1 MTSPQEGLSLALVV
15 HDDAYLPVV
24 SLTDGWGE
32 GYQKKAAVVRLA
44 KADMEK
50 LGLKPGGRVEIT
62 GPAASV
68 VVVARPEAS
77 VQAGMALM
85 PWSLYTNRLAQG
97 EAGRGVWPPRHMAV
111 RAAAAEQDVT
121 PVGDLMVIRDHA

>member
-68 VVVARPEAS
+68 VVVARPEACTACHWCDS
-77 VQAGMALM
+77 HCPDMAIVVRRLE
-85 PWSLYTNRLAQG
+85 PDEVEELEELVRLA
-97 EAGRGVWPPRHMAV
+97 EEGVF
-111 RAAAAEQDVT
+111 
-121 PVGDLMVIRDHA
+121 PVGGDR